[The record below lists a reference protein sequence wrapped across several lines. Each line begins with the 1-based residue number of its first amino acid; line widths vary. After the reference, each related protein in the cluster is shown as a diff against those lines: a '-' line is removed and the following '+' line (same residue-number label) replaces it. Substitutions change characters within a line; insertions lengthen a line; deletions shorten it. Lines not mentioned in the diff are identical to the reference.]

1 MLTRK
6 ESFMFIVIIEL
17 ILLIIGIY
25 KVKLYAKKLSY
36 PSNKIQYKSSHQYS
50 HLKYRESHK

>member
-1 MLTRK
+1 
-6 ESFMFIVIIEL
+6 MFIVIIEL

-36 PSNKIQYKSSHQYS
+36 PSNKIQYKSSHQYT